1 MSNDFINRRFYDRRR
16 TASGGGGGTE
26 FVEKELI
33 LLPTYDTFIYAGDST
48 FYPGTNERWTGVLP
62 INQSASAG
70 QTLAVGL
77 VNPWLDANDFDP
89 APPPPGGGQGGGG
102 GTVIVARTP
111 TRTFLQYDLSEITS
125 GSVIM
130 SALLNL
136 TTAGSSYWNAPSQF
150 QSIQRQASE
159 DTTKG
164 IWITYN
170 FDGAIVPEFQGYR
183 AIGWGAGNP
192 SFTWLKFVN
201 GEFPFANGYNPHP
214 GRDHPWCLKAWYKWG
229 ARQFYLH
236 MPFGKPHVTA
246 SPPPGY
252 ENYEH
257 LSYQADQ
264 YLCAA
269 EGFFDNGV
277 FYNAPMQHLVIS
289 FERIWKTLITGKQ
302 HCTDEEWSSLLE
314 WFDPRD
320 PIKVIAYNGAIYG
333 TPDGIISN
341 QFPRWSR
348 LFNENYDAALQRLK
362 NSVQPFINCGM
373 QIGFDALVL
382 MPGPVPG
389 QYISTNVLSKSA
401 QIGWWEFYTW
411 LKQTV
416 GMENIY
422 CEAQQMFQTNIL
434 NGETNPNPY
443 LGLNVISSEDWSY
456 FPATTV
462 PYHKMSEL
470 GAVNYLRCSYWGS
483 GGPKTF
489 RANPYLSQARY
500 PDLDQYAELSNI
512 RGEEGERRINLL
524 SINTFFGTAFE
535 HIYAAR
541 NLKDRYDQEGDLRPE
556 NNITKPGYLMSPFCL
571 QEYPLSWGQEYTVKR
586 FIDQFPTLA
595 SFKTYLDSYQSP
607 PMAS

>member
-1 MSNDFINRRFYDRRR
+1 
-16 TASGGGGGTE
+16 
-26 FVEKELI
+26 
-33 LLPTYDTFIYAGDST
+33 
-48 FYPGTNERWTGVLP
+48 
-62 INQSASAG
+62 
-70 QTLAVGL
+70 
-77 VNPWLDANDFDP
+77 
-89 APPPPGGGQGGGG
+89 
-102 GTVIVARTP
+102 
-111 TRTFLQYDLSEITS
+111 
-125 GSVIM
+125 
-130 SALLNL
+130 
-136 TTAGSSYWNAPSQF
+136 
-150 QSIQRQASE
+150 
-159 DTTKG
+159 
-164 IWITYN
+164 
-170 FDGAIVPEFQGYR
+170 
-183 AIGWGAGNP
+183 
-192 SFTWLKFVN
+192 
-201 GEFPFANGYNPHP
+201 
-214 GRDHPWCLKAWYKWG
+214 
-229 ARQFYLH
+229 
-236 MPFGKPHVTA
+236 
-246 SPPPGY
+246 
-252 ENYEH
+252 
-257 LSYQADQ
+257 
-264 YLCAA
+264 
-269 EGFFDNGV
+269 
-277 FYNAPMQHLVIS
+277 
-289 FERIWKTLITGKQ
+289 
-302 HCTDEEWSSLLE
+302 
-314 WFDPRD
+314 
-320 PIKVIAYNGAIYG
+320 
-333 TPDGIISN
+333 
-341 QFPRWSR
+341 
-348 LFNENYDAALQRLK
+348 
-362 NSVQPFINCGM
+362 
-373 QIGFDALVL
+373 

-500 PDLDQYAELSNI
+500 I

>member
-16 TASGGGGGTE
+16 TASGGGTQ
-26 FVEKELI
+26 FVDKELI
-33 LLPTYDTFIYAGDST
+33 LLPVHDTFIYAGDVNSN
-48 FYPGTNERWTGVLP
+48 YDGANERWGSILP
-62 INQSASAG
+62 INTTP
-70 QTLAVGL
+70 QTCTQLPIGL
-77 VNPWLDANDFDP
+77 VNPWLDGDDYP
-89 APPPPGGGQGGGG
+89 VGGGG
-102 GTVIVARTP
+102 GQQGGVLAVGRTP
-111 TRTFLQYDLSEITS
+111 TRTFLQYDLSGISPGSAITT
-125 GSVIM
+125 
-130 SALLNL
+130 ATLNL
-136 TTAGSSYWNAPSQF
+136 TTASSSNWSTPLAFRSVQQEPN
-150 QSIQRQASE
+150 E
-159 DTTKG
+159 DITKS

-170 FDGAIVPEFQGYR
+170 FDGQIEPEYQGYR

-214 GRDHPWCLKAWYKWG
+214 GRDHPWSLKAWYKWG

-246 SPPPGY
+246 NPPPGY

-264 YLCAA
+264 YICAA
-269 EGFFDNGV
+269 EGFFDNGI
-277 FYNAPMQHLVIS
+277 FYNTPMQHLVVS

-314 WFDPRD
+314 WFNPSD
-320 PIKVIAYNGAIYG
+320 PIKVIAYNGTIYG

-422 CEAQQMFQTNIL
+422 CEAQQIFQTNLL
-434 NGETNPNPY
+434 NGEVNPNPY
-443 LGLNVISSEDWSY
+443 LGLNVISAEDWSY

-483 GGPKTF
+483 GPKTY
-489 RANPYLSQARY
+489 RANPYLAQARY
-500 PDLDQYAELSNI
+500 SDLDGYAEPSPNK
-512 RGEEGERRINLL
+512 GEEGERRINFL
-524 SINTFFGTAFE
+524 STDTFFGTAFE

-541 NLKDRYDQEGDLRPE
+541 NLKDRYDQEGDSRPD
-556 NNITKPGYLMSPFCL
+556 NNITKPGYLMNPLSL
-571 QEYPLSWGQEYTVKR
+571 QEYPVSWGDRYQVKR
-586 FIDQFPTLA
+586 FIDQFPTIMDL
-595 SFKTYLDSYQSP
+595 KEYLDSYQSP
-607 PMAS
+607 PMVS